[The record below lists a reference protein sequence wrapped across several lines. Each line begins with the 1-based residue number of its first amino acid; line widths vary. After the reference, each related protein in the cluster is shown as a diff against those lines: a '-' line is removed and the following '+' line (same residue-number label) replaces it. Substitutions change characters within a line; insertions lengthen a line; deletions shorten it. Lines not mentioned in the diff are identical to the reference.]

1 MNLQCLKVSSI
12 DNALRQIS
20 FGFREMVTSYGAYDV
35 NGYRYRSEEYE
46 RTRSKLTTINTGVC
60 VSCIDDDNNE
70 LEYYG
75 LIKDIIKIK
84 WEGSLQ
90 LEMVLFDCCWFD
102 PTPNGTRRTENL
114 GLVEIK
120 HSSRLSVFEPFVMA
134 SQVKQVYYLPY
145 ACMDKSDLRDWWVAY
160 HVSPRNYIPPS
171 DINDDSDTPV
181 GLAEMSFYQEDGL
194 PGSFVIDLGIELDN
208 INLNGSD
215 EITDPDDL
223 EFLSKLNAG
232 IIDEAM
238 DNLEGDEE
246 YEEDQD
252 DLPQYAPNDPDDY

>member
-1 MNLQCLKVSSI
+1 MS
-12 DNALRQIS
+12 
-20 FGFREMVTSYGAYDV
+20 
-35 NGYRYRSEEYE
+35 
-46 RTRSKLTTINTGVC
+46 
-60 VSCIDDDNNE
+60 
-70 LEYYG
+70 
-75 LIKDIIKIK
+75 
-84 WEGSLQ
+84 
-90 LEMVLFDCCWFD
+90 
-102 PTPNGTRRTENL
+102 
-114 GLVEIK
+114 
-120 HSSRLSVFEPFVMA
+120 

-181 GLAEMSFYQEDGL
+181 GPVEMSFYQEDGL

-246 YEEDQD
+246 YQD